1 LALGLAL
8 AGCAALGQK
17 PPARDPQTCLRLFNQ
32 YDRDDWSYPHRSI
45 GINDDFPALPPPAVD
60 RDARLLRNAG
70 CLTRSA
76 DLDGMPALYSRLSP
90 HVVTDSGPAI
100 RPVAVHLGVVNS
112 MGDEARTTQ
121 FFRGLGY
128 RSRGEGAMNLGR
140 RLYIGPIASQGALDE
155 ALAIAREAGFI
166 SPYPSKYT
174 RF

>member
-1 LALGLAL
+1 M
-8 AGCAALGQK
+8 AGCAGFGQIS
-17 PPARDPQTCLRLFNQ
+17 PTRDPQVCLRLFNQ
-32 YDRDDWSYPHRSI
+32 YDRDAWSYPHYSV
-45 GINDDFPALPPPAVD
+45 GINDDRRSLPPPAVE
-60 RDARLLRNAG
+60 RDIQLLRNAG

-76 DLDGMPALYSRLSP
+76 DLDGMTALASRLTP

-128 RSRGEGAMNLGR
+128 RSRGVGAANLGR